1 MTAPRRPPPT
11 APSWARPAAFVCLCI
26 VTVLVVAWALTNGD
40 GGSGEPEQAA
50 ARPKATTTTLPP
62 VRTPTA
68 ADPLRVLVAGDS
80 LVGWIAPALE
90 QELPAGDPV
99 QVIDDWKGSTGLV
112 RPDFFD
118 WPARIEQDMAEHDP
132 DVVVLGFGGNDTQ
145 NLTTD
150 DGILQLGTPE
160 WEAEYQRRIGEVL
173 DLIEAPG
180 RTVYWIGLP
189 LTTSDAIETLRPV
202 LSRALRAE
210 AKDRPWVHLI
220 DTRDALA
227 PDGTFTS
234 QLPGDDGELVTTMA
248 PDQIHPSLEGG
259 VRIVRD
265 FLPQLREE
273 RKLDA

>member
-11 APSWARPAAFVCLCI
+11 APNRARLAAFVCLCT
-26 VTVLVVAWALTNGD
+26 VTVLVLAWAVGNGSD
-40 GGSGEPEQAA
+40 GGPGEAA
-50 ARPKATTTTLPP
+50 AGPRTTTSTTPA
-62 VRTPTA
+62 VRIPTA

-90 QELPAGDPV
+90 QELLAEDPV
-99 QVIDDWKGSTGLV
+99 DVIDDWKGSSGLV

-118 WPARIEQDMAEHDP
+118 WPARIEQDMERHDP
-132 DVVVLGFGGNDTQ
+132 DVVILGFGGNDTQ

-150 DGILQLGTPE
+150 DGILLLGTPE
-160 WEAEYQRRIGEVL
+160 WKVEYQRRIGEVL

-189 LTTSDAIETLRPV
+189 LTTSEPIETLRPV
-202 LSRALRAE
+202 MTSAIRAE
-210 AKDRPWVHLI
+210 LESRPWARLV

-234 QLPGDDGELVTTMA
+234 QLPGDDGQLVTTMA
-248 PDQIHPSLEGG
+248 PDQIHPSLHGG
-259 VRIVRD
+259 VLIVREL
-265 FLPQLREE
+265 LPLLTQE

>member
-189 LTTSDAIETLRPV
+189 LTTSDAIETLRLRLPDAALGS
-202 LSRALRAE
+202 LSPERATVIAQRDLQQHI
-210 AKDRPWVHLI
+210 DRL
-220 DTRDALA
+220 
-227 PDGTFTS
+227 G
-234 QLPGDDGELVTTMA
+234 
-248 PDQIHPSLEGG
+248 
-259 VRIVRD
+259 
-265 FLPQLREE
+265 
-273 RKLDA
+273 

>member
-1 MTAPRRPPPT
+1 MGRTLRQ
-11 APSWARPAAFVCLCI
+11 
-26 VTVLVVAWALTNGD
+26 LTNGFVGPTRD
-40 GGSGEPEQAA
+40 ILVETGIRYIQGTHIKSGRIEFDR
-50 ARPKATTTTLPP
+50 RPFFVSQDWHELRPRIHLREGDVLI
-62 VRTPTA
+62 VRSEH
-68 ADPLRVLVAGDS
+68 DHLV
-80 LVGWIAPALE
+80 
-90 QELPAGDPV
+90 PV

-259 VRIVRD
+259 VRIVRE